1 MKRIISLLMAVVM
14 CLTLFAACGKSES
27 GSKGPITVSS
37 AGATEH
43 QLVAY
48 LYGYALEDAGYVPG
62 TDFPVITGQDAEL
75 AAIKNIKAGKQ
86 SMTAFLDAN
95 ELVKIVVPL
104 VNDLL
109 AGSVDITPDYVGT
122 AYTRYMIND
131 PMYDAAEMER
141 IVREFYAENHKVA
154 LLTPSTVDS
163 NYCIVMMKEQAEAMG
178 IKTFQDLQQ
187 NAEKI
192 VFGDWGF
199 LAMPTTGRSRIE
211 DLFGPFN
218 FEKVMDIDFSLG
230 FDMLDNGS
238 CDAIIGITTDAK
250 LSDPKYVCLEQ
261 GVEVWCRYYQAPFVR
276 QEILDKYPEVE
287 NIINNISAGLD
298 TDSIIAMNYKCNVE
312 MQEVETVAREF
323 YDANFKK

>member
-1 MKRIISLLMAVVM
+1 MKRMISLLMAVVM
-14 CLTLFAACGKSES
+14 CITLFAACGKSDS
-27 GSKGPITVSS
+27 GTKGPITVGSS
-37 AGATEH
+37 TATEH

-48 LYGYALEDAGYVPG
+48 LYGFALEDAGYEVKWDIG
-62 TDFPVITGQDAEL
+62 ADMAFDA
-75 AAIKNIKAGKQ
+75 
-86 SMTAFLDAN
+86 
-95 ELVKIVVPL
+95 
-104 VNDLL
+104 LL
-109 AGSVDITPDYVGT
+109 GGSVDVTPDYVGT

-131 PMYDAAEMER
+131 PMYDANEMER

-154 LLTPSTVDS
+154 LLKPSTVDS
-163 NYCIVMMKEQAEAMG
+163 NYCIVMLKEQADAMG

-218 FEKVMDIDFSLG
+218 FEKVMDINFALG
-230 FDMLDNGS
+230 FDVLDSGD
-238 CDAIIGITTDAK
+238 CDAIIAITTDAK

-287 NIINNISAGLD
+287 EIINNVSAAMDTNTIIS
-298 TDSIIAMNYKCNVE
+298 MNYKCNVE
-312 MQEVETVAREF
+312 MEEVEVVARNF
-323 YDANFKK
+323 YDTTFKK